1 MDPTRAS
8 LLLRVKNPHDAEAWR
23 EFHDLY
29 APLLYTYAR
38 ARGLGHEDAEDIRST
53 CYEALVRQ
61 LPGFEYDKAR
71 GGFKAWLRTLV
82 QRRVVDLLRR
92 RTEAQADSE
101 ELAGLPDPT
110 PAADEL
116 WEQSWRRRHL
126 QFCVDR
132 VRNLVSEQTHAVFR
146 MLVDEDRDVPDVCQR
161 LGITANQVY
170 KAKARVL
177 ALIREQMALLDP
189 DPPDPES

>member
-1 MDPTRAS
+1 MDATRAS
-8 LLLRVKNPHDAEAWR
+8 LLIRVKDPHDADAWR

-29 APLLYTYAR
+29 APLLYAYAK
-38 ARGLGHEDAEDIRST
+38 ARGLGHEDAEDVRST

-61 LPGFEYDKAR
+61 LPSFEYDKAR

-82 QRRVVDLLRR
+82 QRRVIDLLRQ
-92 RTEAQADSE
+92 RTEAHADSQ
-101 ELAGLPDPT
+101 ELAGVPDPT

-126 QFCVDR
+126 QVCVDR
-132 VRNLVSEQTHAVFR
+132 VRALVPEPTHAVFR
-146 MLVDEDRDVPDVCQR
+146 LLVDEDRSVPEVCR
-161 LGITANQVY
+161 SLGLNANQVY

-189 DPPDPES
+189 EPPDAPR